1 MVTTRF
7 NALNR
12 PGTFLTETTGGF
24 RTPELG
30 SHNTVYMLGSS
41 SVGEF
46 AAPTLVSSAKDFTNQ
61 FGSSPSLK
69 NVELYFD
76 NDSAG
81 KLYFIRVQQSALFEI
96 ELDTINTGDDIIT
109 INGVAVEIALLGADT
124 VEEAVDKYII
134 ALNASGVAD
143 VITAT
148 ALGGNLIAIR
158 VDVPGTELTVTGSAD
173 VIVTNATG
181 TLPNAYDYVY
191 SLQNTF
197 DALGII
203 NFEQGYLI
211 APEAFENLASQND
224 RLSVGVAMENLCADA
239 QADWVALV
247 DCGAVHGTVAQV
259 QADGLQYTTA
269 KGHLAYYA
277 PYVVNLADVQL
288 PASAGVA
295 GIATKRNREQGFQEA
310 PAGTRY
316 RMAGV
321 KDVSVKFGNQAQ
333 DVLNPNGI
341 NLVRYM
347 FNTGVVVWG
356 ARTRSSDSLYTFVH
370 TRVIMNVLNGTLR
383 GAFDND
389 IFSTI
394 DGAGALFA
402 RIKETARSVCRRLWL
417 GKALYGATEADAF
430 DVVCGMEN
438 NDAGDLDNGNVALEV
453 YVATSPTLEKLSVGT
468 IRVGIGQVASSAAA
482 ANSLA

>member
-7 NALNR
+7 NSLNR

-41 SVGEF
+41 ASGAF

-61 FGSSPSLK
+61 FGASPSLK
-69 NVELYFD
+69 NVELYFE

-81 KLYFIRVQQSALFEI
+81 KLHFIRVQQSAVFSI
-96 ELDTINTGDDIIT
+96 ELDTINTGSDTIT
-109 INGVAVEIALLGADT
+109 INGTAVTIALLDADSIS
-124 VEEAVDKYII
+124 EAVDKYIV
-134 ALNASGVAD
+134 ALNDSPVAD
-143 VITAT
+143 SVTAT
-148 ALGGNLIAIR
+148 ALGGNLIAVR
-158 VDVPGTELTVTGSAD
+158 VNVPGAELTVTGSAD
-173 VIVTNATG
+173 VTVTNITG
-181 TLPNAYDYVY
+181 VLPNAYDYVY
-191 SLQNTF
+191 SIQNTF
-197 DALGII
+197 DALGIV

-211 APEAFENLASQND
+211 APEAFQNLAEAND
-224 RLSVGVAMENLCADA
+224 RLSVGVAMENLCANA
-239 QADWVALV
+239 EADWVALV
-247 DCGAVHGTVAQV
+247 DCGAVHSTVAQV

-356 ARTRSSDSLYTFVH
+356 ARTRSSDSFYTFVH

-394 DGAGALFA
+394 DGTGVLFA
-402 RIKETARSVCRRLWL
+402 RIKETARSVCRRMWL
-417 GKALYGATEADAF
+417 GRALYGATEAEAF
-430 DVVCGMEN
+430 EVVCGTEN
-438 NDAGDLDNGNVALEV
+438 NDEGDLDNGNVALEV
-453 YVATSPTLEKLSVGT
+453 YVATSPTLEKLAVNT

-482 ANSLA
+482 ANGLA